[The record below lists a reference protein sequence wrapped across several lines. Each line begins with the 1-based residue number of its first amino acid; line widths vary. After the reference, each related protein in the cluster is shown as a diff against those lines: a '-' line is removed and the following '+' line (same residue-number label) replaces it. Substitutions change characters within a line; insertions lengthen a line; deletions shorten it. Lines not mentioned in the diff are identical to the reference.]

1 LENFIYRK
9 GLIASLIRYCPTT
22 RCSGQQ
28 LEYLICQII
37 SWLPLILSVGLL
49 PENDKGLTGMD
60 ARAKLAFR
68 MSGFQG

>member
-1 LENFIYRK
+1 L
-9 GLIASLIRYCPTT
+9 
-22 RCSGQQ
+22 
-28 LEYLICQII
+28 
-37 SWLPLILSVGLL
+37 GLL